1 VANFLLFVTGSISMS
16 AQSAPGVKT
25 PKFRFIRASVAAAAF
40 IVLGAGAAAAQSFE
54 ELEAKLADHPS
65 LQSLRFEAEARE
77 ELSGAERSLPDPEIS
92 FGVGSIPVRNPGFE
106 REPDANK
113 AIGVAQHIPN
123 PGVRRARSARERGE
137 AAAIAAQTDYLLAQ
151 LRAEL
156 IAILAGKKR
165 TKEQIAYAESQLEK
179 YGQLQEILRGEL
191 EAGRPIYYRLSQVDV
206 ERAEIERGIVGYRS
220 SLAEADAALVDLVGE
235 PPDVAAPDIAL
246 IPWDGGAL
254 SLHAT
259 RISDAGVDIAKAGVR
274 EGKAAF
280 GPNFG
285 VNFTYMQRENGID
298 VTGSPFTGEDWFA
311 AGVSISVPLWAPKNQ
326 APRLRAARARQAGA
340 ELSYQAVYRDVRQRL
355 TSLMAEH
362 GAAQR
367 NIVVLDQK
375 AKALDETIAALR
387 RNYEAGNGDYAQ
399 VLDAEIAKL
408 TLLSQLAEER
418 ANAIAR
424 AAQFNSEL
432 VTP

>member
-1 VANFLLFVTGSISMS
+1 MTNSH
-16 AQSAPGVKT
+16 P
-25 PKFRFIRASVAAAAF
+25 PASGPLHRRRNGIVAAICAA
-40 IVLGAGAAAAQSFE
+40 IALSGAPSWARPAPPSFE

-65 LQSLRFEAEARE
+65 LAALRTEADARE
-77 ELSGAERSLPDPEIS
+77 ELSVAERALPDPVIS
-92 FGVGSIPVRNPGFE
+92 LGVGSIPVRNPGFE

-113 AIGVAQHIPN
+113 AIGVAQEIPN

-137 AAAIAAQTDYLLAQ
+137 AEAIAAQTDYLLAR
-151 LRAEL
+151 LRTEL
-156 IAILAGKKR
+156 ITFLAEKKR
-165 TKEQIAYAESQLEK
+165 TKEQIAYAELQLEK
-179 YGQLQEILRGEL
+179 YAQLQEILRGEI

-206 ERAEIERGIVGYRS
+206 ERADIEREIVGYRS
-220 SLAEADAALVDLVGE
+220 SLAAADAALVDLVGE
-235 PPDVAAPDIAL
+235 APDIAPPEIAL

-259 RISDAGVDIAKAGVR
+259 RVSDKGVDIAKAGVR
-274 EGKAAF
+274 EGKAAL

-285 VNFTYMQRENGID
+285 LSFTYQQRENGI
-298 VTGSPFTGEDWFA
+298 TESGAPFTGDDWFM
-311 AGVSISVPLWAPKNQ
+311 AGVSISVPLWAPKSQ
-326 APRLRAARARQAGA
+326 SPRLRAARARQAGA
-340 ELSYQAVYRDVRQRL
+340 ELSYQAVYRDIRERL
-355 TSLMAEH
+355 TTLTAEH

-387 RNYEAGNGDYAQ
+387 RNYEAGNGDYTQ

-408 TLLSQLAEER
+408 TLLSQLATER

>member
-1 VANFLLFVTGSISMS
+1 M
-16 AQSAPGVKT
+16 PGAKA
-25 PKFRFIRASVAAAAF
+25 PKFRVVRATLAAALIF
-40 IVLGAGAAAAQSFE
+40 SLSAATASAQSFE

-65 LQSLRFEAEARE
+65 VQALRLETDARE
-77 ELSGAERSLPDPEIS
+77 DLAVAERALPDPTIS

-113 AIGVAQHIPN
+113 AIGVAQEIPN

-137 AAAIAAQTDYLLAQ
+137 AAAIAAQTDYRFAQ

-156 IAILAGKKR
+156 VSALAEKQR
-165 TKEQIAYAESQLEK
+165 AKEQIAYAERQLEK
-179 YGQLQEILRGEL
+179 YGQLQDILRGDL

-235 PPDVAAPDIAL
+235 APDIAPPEFSL
-246 IPWDGGAL
+246 TPWEGGAL
-254 SLHAT
+254 ALRAA
-259 RISDAGVDIAKAGVR
+259 RIAEADIDIAKAGVR

-298 VTGSPFTGEDWFA
+298 AAGAPFTGEDWFA
-311 AGVSISVPLWAPKNQ
+311 AGVSVSVPLWAPKNQ
-326 APRLRAARARQAGA
+326 APRLRAARARQSGA
-340 ELSYQAVYRDVRQRL
+340 ELSYQAVYREARERL
-355 TSLMAEH
+355 TRLSAEY
-362 GAAQR
+362 GAAER

-375 AKALDETIAALR
+375 AKALDATIAALR

-399 VLDAEIAKL
+399 VLDSEIAKL
-408 TLLSQLAEER
+408 TLLSQIVAER
-418 ANAIAR
+418 ANAISL